1 MENQVL
7 TAKELIEVTH
17 ESAEGEMRELSQLQL
32 AVIGGGCAEV
42 CPY

>member
-1 MENQVL
+1 MEAKVL
-7 TAKELIEVTH
+7 ELEQAVELQNEVVVINDLT
-17 ESAEGEMRELSQLQL
+17 ELQL